1 MKITSYTKNG
11 KTYYKFRIRLGEKVT
26 TRSGFKSKPQA
37 IYKYAQMMKDYEDE
51 IQGNILYQKAYEK
64 WLRVYETTVEEST
77 LSTTAGYFKN
87 HILPYFGHLK
97 IQDITINNCEDFALA
112 YKDYSKGKSMY
123 YYAKSVMEYA
133 KKHYNIK
140 DNPFEK
146 ASLPRFYEQEKEF
159 KFLEPKEV
167 SQLINY
173 FENNI
178 FWKTLFQVLC
188 YVGLRRGE
196 TLALTWEDIDF
207 KAKTL
212 TVNKALGIN
221 KQNQVYLKGPKNN
234 ASYRTLDL
242 DSKTLLSLKE
252 LKLSSKSDLV
262 FPSPRGGYLRLSTP
276 NEKLQETL
284 EKLGIKK
291 ITLHDLRHTHAS
303 LLFASGRSV
312 KYVQDRMGHSR
323 AETTMNI
330 YVHVTQKE
338 QDQAI
343 EDFEKYMEKNS

>member
-1 MKITSYTKNG
+1 MKISSYKKDG
-11 KTYYKFRIRLGEKVT
+11 KTYYKFQIRLGKKVT
-26 TRSGFKSKPQA
+26 TRSGFKSSNAA
-37 IYKYAQMMKDYEDE
+37 IYKYTQMMKDYEDE
-51 IQGNILYQKAYEK
+51 VQGNILYQKAYEK
-64 WLRVYETTVEEST
+64 WLRLYETTVEEST
-77 LSTTAGYFKN
+77 LSTTVGYFKN
-87 HILPYFGHLK
+87 HILPHFGQTK
-97 IQDITINNCEDFALA
+97 IQDITINKCEDFALA

-133 KKHYNIK
+133 KKHYNLK
-140 DNPFEK
+140 ENPFEK
-146 ASLPRFYEQEKEF
+146 ASLPRFYEHEEEC

-173 FENNI
+173 FEHNI
-178 FWKTLFQVLC
+178 FRKTLFRVLC

-196 TLALTWEDIDF
+196 ALALTWEDIDF
-207 KAKTL
+207 KTKTL
-212 TVNKALGIN
+212 TVNKAIGIN
-221 KQNQVYLKGPKNN
+221 KQNQVYLKGPKNK

-262 FPSPRGGYLRLSTP
+262 FPSPIGGYLRLSTP

-312 KYVQDRMGHSR
+312 KYVQARLGHSR

-338 QDQAI
+338 QDQAM